1 MKKLI
6 GVLLAGL
13 LLIVVSNDIMAG
25 DKGPQIVG
33 DYFSG
38 VTSEVRGL
46 SVGGAMSGAT
56 IAIPS
61 RAATATVFIV
71 AGPVRWKVYD
81 AWDSGYSGTTPPT
94 MNNGAIAYTG
104 DVIYLD
110 TPYALGTFGII
121 ADSTAGAS
129 GASYYVIFFGKSL
142 D

>member
-1 MKKLI
+1 MKKLFSVLVT
-6 GVLLAGL
+6 VLLL
-13 LLIVVSNDIMAG
+13 LVSTASMAG
-25 DKGPQIVG
+25 DRGPQIVG

-56 IAIPS
+56 VTIP
-61 RAATATVFIV
+61 ATAVTATVFIYG
-71 AGPVRWKVYD
+71 GPVRWKVYD

-104 DVIYLD
+104 DIIYLD
-110 TPYALGTFGII
+110 TPYALGTFGLI
-121 ADSTAGAS
+121 ADSSAGSS
-129 GASYYVIFFGKSL
+129 GASYYVVFFGRSR